1 MNITRRLRKMKNT
14 LKEIF
19 EIDALL
25 REFRNRKAEYLNAM
39 TMGSNEEVL
48 VRIESELT
56 KLRKDI
62 YAKDRYTN
70 VKRFINW
77 N

>member
-1 MNITRRLRKMKNT
+1 MKNT

-25 REFRNRKAEYLNAM
+25 REFRNKRAEYLNAM
-39 TMGSNEEVL
+39 RIGSNEKIL

-56 KLRKDI
+56 KLSKDI